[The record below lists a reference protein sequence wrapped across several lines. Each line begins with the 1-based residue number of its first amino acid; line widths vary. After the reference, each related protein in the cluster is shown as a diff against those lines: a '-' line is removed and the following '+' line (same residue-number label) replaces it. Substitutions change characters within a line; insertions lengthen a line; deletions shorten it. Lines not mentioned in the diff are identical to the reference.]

1 MHFNRFSFGRFV
13 TALAVI
19 LAASIPAAA
28 AQGNRMVSQEPFA
41 RDSGWNDTYS
51 QGALLYAANP
61 HDLPIRIEGPPA
73 IVATGVIDL
82 GAGVNA
88 WLVASLAVA
97 VFAAL
102 GLAIIAIRRNVYL
115 LSFRVRAADGR

>member
-51 QGALLYAANP
+51 QGALLYADN
-61 HDLPIRIEGPPA
+61 
-73 IVATGVIDL
+73 
-82 GAGVNA
+82 
-88 WLVASLAVA
+88 
-97 VFAAL
+97 
-102 GLAIIAIRRNVYL
+102 
-115 LSFRVRAADGR
+115 